1 VAPTPTPSLPTA
13 TPTPSLSQLEI
24 LSHQSYVDVGWF
36 HIVGEVQNNSDT
48 PVEFV
53 KVVATLYDD
62 AGQVVGTDF
71 TYTEIDVIPPGG
83 KSPFETGTDE
93 WTGTTNYR
101 LQVQGDAAPRRDRTL

>member
-1 VAPTPTPSLPTA
+1 
-13 TPTPSLSQLEI
+13 
-24 LSHQSYVDVGWF
+24 VDVGWF

-48 PVEFV
+48 PVAFV

-71 TYTEIDVIPPGG
+71 TYTEIDLIPPGG

-93 WTGTTNYR
+93 WTGTTNYKLKFKGMR
-101 LQVQGDAAPRRDRTL
+101 HLAATGHCDPQPFPYWWWPQ